1 MSLPDFMSQMGF
13 DMSFVPEEDLKGSLF
28 RSRRALAARRRLREA
43 AEVPSAGAN
52 FLADTHAFLLNPVDT
67 VKRRALSVTRHLH
80 WHEDGDAEEEES
92 EEKEEGRHG
101 DRDQDHHGHHHGHH
115 GESEDEGLP
124 CSGEIAGAAED
135 TFFTGALGFGVLGDM
150 CMYQNFDRM
159 SLPCQSTV
167 TDLHE
172 LREQYW
178 REESDAMG
186 PGFNRLHHR
195 GPPLPAVLMLFAV
208 LPLAFVAGRK
218 WKRSVVRRRQMHSVL
233 SALDKNPALKAQV
246 EAEAGVAVPSA
257 SDMDCPA
264 RRLSLCRV
272 LFAVVG
278 AFFTAMFVT
287 VTSVMVASSIV
298 VGLGNEDAATG
309 EMQYPPA
316 PVALSILAATV
327 IFEVVGVTML
337 ARACRARA
345 LRRNQ
350 DLATLAEATPT
361 ASAPPTYTAVIY
373 SNNNTNDGTAARSPA
388 AAATAARDNVV
399 VAINNMRKSIGG
411 LARGLTRPRA
421 GSAAVT
427 GSVAEGGYTV
437 LPADDVAHMA
447 IVTGVPVTAQQQQGT
462 PGVNWI

>member
-1 MSLPDFMSQMGF
+1 MS
-13 DMSFVPEEDLKGSLF
+13 
-28 RSRRALAARRRLREA
+28 
-43 AEVPSAGAN
+43 
-52 FLADTHAFLLNPVDT
+52 
-67 VKRRALSVTRHLH
+67 
-80 WHEDGDAEEEES
+80 
-92 EEKEEGRHG
+92 
-101 DRDQDHHGHHHGHH
+101 
-115 GESEDEGLP
+115 
-124 CSGEIAGAAED
+124 GAAED

-150 CMYQNFDRM
+150 CMYQNFDRL

-186 PGFNRLHHR
+186 PGFGRMHHR

-218 WKRSVVRRRQMHSVL
+218 WKQSVMRKRHVLSVL

-246 EAEAGVAVPSA
+246 EAEAGVSVPSA
-257 SDMDCPA
+257 ADMDCPT
-264 RRLSLCRV
+264 RRVSLCRV
-272 LFAVVG
+272 LFVVM
-278 AFFTAMFVT
+278 ASFLTAMFVT
-287 VTSVMVASSIV
+287 LSSVMVASSIV
-298 VGLGNEDAATG
+298 VGLGREDPTTG

-316 PVALSILAATV
+316 PAALSILAATV
-327 IFEVVGVTML
+327 VVEVMGLTLL
-337 ARACRARA
+337 ARVCRARA
-345 LRRNQ
+345 LRRRP
-350 DLATLAEATPT
+350 DPDAPPAEATAS

-373 SNNNTNDGTAARSPA
+373 SNNDSTNSGNSNSSSNASPA
-388 AAATAARDNVV
+388 AAAAAARDNVV

-411 LARGLTRPRA
+411 LARGLTRPRNQGAAAAA
-421 GSAAVT
+421 G
-427 GSVAEGGYTV
+427 GVAEGGYTV